1 MQTLAFGADVDWY
14 HFRFQDS
21 LDKGLRAIELAEQV
35 DDLFSLVT
43 ARFYVA
49 RAWDFIGNLE
59 QARVHATALL
69 ADAKELR
76 DHSWLAWAYWIS
88 GTLARLEG
96 DWENAREY
104 NEQGLIVAPRDAT
117 LLCTRGVLEFENGDF
132 EEGRVHSARLHE
144 IMGEVEPGPNHEY
157 ACPALGAPVLARIS
171 GNLASLALGESSAA
185 SVLGSP
191 LNVPYFTVS
200 ANVGLSIMAVLQGDV
215 SAARVQ
221 YDATSLFQESWLC
234 TSTPT
239 VCWGFWLTP

>member
-1 MQTLAFGADVDWY
+1 EAVSNLCGALDFYIESGNVEHAVEVAEHPIHPIVGWDIGLVDLISKALKLVPSDTHEQGHLLARYGLALALETLDYEGAQDAFGRALKIAQRESDAALEMQTLAFGADVDWY

-88 GTLARLEG
+88 GTLARLE
-96 DWENAREY
+96 
-104 NEQGLIVAPRDAT
+104 
-117 LLCTRGVLEFENGDF
+117 
-132 EEGRVHSARLHE
+132 
-144 IMGEVEPGPNHEY
+144 
-157 ACPALGAPVLARIS
+157 
-171 GNLASLALGESSAA
+171 
-185 SVLGSP
+185 
-191 LNVPYFTVS
+191 
-200 ANVGLSIMAVLQGDV
+200 
-215 SAARVQ
+215 
-221 YDATSLFQESWLC
+221 
-234 TSTPT
+234 
-239 VCWGFWLTP
+239 